1 MSLIKGIK
9 SDFGSVTFQKSAG
22 MTQVLKR
29 VLLNNSNTLPISL
42 ELPQQC
48 NISLEI
54 LNFPKNNGFLL
65 YNSIPLIYSINVGA
79 YLLLYYLSYVVCDL

>member
-9 SDFGSVTFQKSAG
+9 SDFGSATFQKSAV

-42 ELPQQC
+42 ELPQRC

-65 YNSIPLIYSINVGA
+65 YNSINVGA
-79 YLLLYYLSYVVCDL
+79 YLLLYYLSYVVCDP